1 MTKSEKFLV
10 QKINTDIV
18 KLGGIFRRPQRNF
31 YWNPSEAVI
40 RSCSVKRSVLKNF
53 TLFTGKHRFLQ
64 NF

>member
-1 MTKSEKFLV
+1 MK
-10 QKINTDIV
+10 DIV

-40 RSCSVKRSVLKNF
+40 QSCSVKKGVLKNF

-64 NF
+64 NFYE